1 MFILHAVF
9 PLPDKVHIANSTINA
24 WTETGK

>member
-9 PLPDKVHIANSTINA
+9 PLPGKVQIANSTMNA